1 MFALLRTLVRILFFG
16 HSAKNRMASPH
27 KMICSKYLWA
37 FQRWTNFLCRNSD
50 VVKIGKRSYLVKL
63 RSADTLPFE
72 LRVQNPFRMCEANTD
87 PNWEYSD
94 EPKVGLFLACW
105 FDVSVR
111 LRRADV
117 AHLRIALGS
126 QSCARGNSQLTGF
139 CVRGNSGRVESN
151 LFQQQTISFD
161 NKKRISFV
169 KKPRSQIFLWPFL

>member
-16 HSAKNRMASPH
+16 HSAKNWMASPH
-27 KMICSKYLWA
+27 KMICSEYLWA

-63 RSADTLPFE
+63 RGADMLPFE
-72 LRVQNPFRMCEANTD
+72 LRVLKILSECAKRTQIQTESTQMSQKSDSSLHADLTLVFAWDARRWLI
-87 PNWEYSD
+87 WE
-94 EPKVGLFLACW
+94 LL
-105 FDVSVR
+105 SV
-111 LRRADV
+111 
-117 AHLRIALGS
+117 
-126 QSCARGNSQLTGF
+126 QSCA
-139 CVRGNSGRVESN
+139 RGNSGRVESN